1 MANAR
6 YLTSREVADIL
17 GVSLGTVVN
26 WEKQGRLVALRTP
39 GGHRRFRDT
48 DVQAFC
54 RENGFAWTAGEV
66 PSPEEEEPG
75 VLLAF
80 AEPAWAERCFAAI
93 SAHVSVPVVICT
105 SPVEL
110 GYRLGSAPWKVLLL
124 DVQNGFDCP
133 EDLELVFDLLP
144 RPPFLLTLNREGG
157 PNPGWRGLSQRRIQ
171 ASSVEEIVQAV
182 LQAIEAV
189 SSDSSGPWAAVVD

>member
-26 WEKQGRLVALRTP
+26 WERQGRLVALRTP

-48 DVQAFC
+48 DLHAFC
-54 RENGFAWTAGEV
+54 RENGFAWSALEAS
-66 PSPEEEEPG
+66 SPDGVEPG
-75 VLLAF
+75 VLLAS
-80 AEPAWAERCFAAI
+80 ARLAWAERCLAAL
-93 SAHVSVPVVICT
+93 SAGVGVPVVICT

-110 GYRLGSAPWKVLLL
+110 GYRLGSAPWKVLLV
-124 DVQNGFDCP
+124 DVRNGFDCP
-133 EDLELVFDLLP
+133 GDLELVFDLLP
-144 RPPFLLTLNREGG
+144 RPPFLLTLDEEAGSSQA
-157 PNPGWRGLSQRRIQ
+157 WRGLSQRRVQ
-171 ASSVEEIVQAV
+171 AASIEEIVQAV
-182 LQAIEAV
+182 LQAIESV